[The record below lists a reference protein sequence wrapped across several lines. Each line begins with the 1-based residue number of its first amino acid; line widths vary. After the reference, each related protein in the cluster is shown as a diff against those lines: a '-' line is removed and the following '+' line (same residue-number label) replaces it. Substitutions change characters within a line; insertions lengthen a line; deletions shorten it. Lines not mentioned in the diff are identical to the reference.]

1 MERDMEGEDMDNP
14 DGMPQELARLRSELD
29 LLRDALERMP
39 HGMCAFDGQ
48 DRLVLANAQYRRIWR
63 LPEEVVQPGST
74 FGRIMDATPGR
85 ETVASRD
92 RPPPAPGSEGTRW
105 REWELDDGRIVEIVV
120 SRRADGSCVALHED
134 VTEQRQAQER
144 IHYLARHD
152 LLTGLP
158 NRGVLRDEI
167 ERALA
172 ACQRGET
179 LALLCLD
186 LDRFKPV
193 NDSYGHAAGDALL
206 RQVAERLRACVR
218 ETDVVARLGGDE
230 FAVVQR
236 GAAQP
241 LGSTRLAQR
250 IIEALSRP
258 FALEGQVVH
267 IGTSVGVAL
276 APDDGDDPEALLR
289 NADLALY
296 RAKSD
301 GRSTFSYFEAAM
313 NHRIDAR
320 RGLENDLRRAIDAG
334 QFMLA
339 YQPRFDLASGGV
351 VGVEALLRWQHPQR
365 GLVAPGDFITL
376 AEETGLIVPIG
387 RWVLEQA
394 CRDALAWP
402 SHVSVAVNVSAVQ
415 FTRGSVLPDVRHAL
429 ASTGLPSRRLE
440 IEITE
445 SAMIKDGATVLA
457 ALHTLRDKGV
467 RVAMDDFGTG
477 YSSLSHLR
485 SFPFDH
491 LKIDRSFVRDAPD
504 RPDLQ
509 AIVRA
514 VATLAQGL
522 AMQSTV
528 EGVETTEQLHAVG
541 ALGCSAVQGY
551 LFSRPVPAAAI
562 PALIEH
568 PPRPEAQAA
577 SAVPAAPAAPR
588 ADDVDSADSTA
599 PSP

>member
-1 MERDMEGEDMDNP
+1 
-14 DGMPQELARLRSELD
+14 
-29 LLRDALERMP
+29 
-39 HGMCAFDGQ
+39 
-48 DRLVLANAQYRRIWR
+48 
-63 LPEEVVQPGST
+63 
-74 FGRIMDATPGR
+74 
-85 ETVASRD
+85 
-92 RPPPAPGSEGTRW
+92 
-105 REWELDDGRIVEIVV
+105 VV

-158 NRGVLRDEI
+158 NRGVLREEL

-172 ACQRGET
+172 ACPRGEVP
-179 LALLCLD
+179 ALLCLD

-193 NDSYGHAAGDALL
+193 NDGYGHAVGDALL
-206 RQVAERLRACVR
+206 KQVAERLRACVR

-236 GAAQP
+236 GAGQP

-250 IIEALSRP
+250 IIEALGRP
-258 FALEGQVVH
+258 FELEGQVVH

-301 GRSTFSYFEAAM
+301 GRSTFSYFEVGM
-313 NHRIDAR
+313 NHRIETR
-320 RGLENDLRRAIDAG
+320 RGLENDLRRAIDEG
-334 QFMLA
+334 QFTLA
-339 YQPRFDLASGGV
+339 YQPRFDLAGAGV

-402 SHVSVAVNVSAVQ
+402 SHVTVAVNVSAVQ
-415 FTRGSVLPDVRHAL
+415 FARGSVLPDVRHAL
-429 ASTGLPSRRLE
+429 TCTGLPARRLE

-445 SAMIKDGATVLA
+445 SAMIKDSATVLA
-457 ALHTLRDKGV
+457 ALHSLRDKGV

-491 LKIDRSFVRDAPD
+491 LKIDRSFVRDAAD

-528 EGVETTEQLHAVG
+528 EGVETAEQLRAVG

-551 LFSRPVPAAAI
+551 LFSRPVPADAI

-568 PPRPEAQAA
+568 PPQPSAGQAL
-577 SAVPAAPAAPR
+577 SVPILPRRDHAAPSR
-588 ADDVDSADSTA
+588 
-599 PSP
+599 